1 MHSQQKIKNMKK
13 VMIVA
18 IIALSIGT
26 AVNAQI
32 VSKVSPF
39 GQVGVSGGVDKV
51 INFNAEVGAQGGKN
65 RVSVVGQSFDSN
77 PNADRKYLVGVK
89 YLRLISLL
97 PNLQGTVSLTGKT
110 RMDNTALY
118 VVEPGVG
125 FNFDFGRGLSLVTG
139 VTSPITQVSF
149 TNRQTTFAGNA
160 GIKFNL

>member
-1 MHSQQKIKNMKK
+1 MKK

-32 VSKVSPF
+32 VSKVTPF
-39 GQVGVSGGVDKV
+39 VQAGVSGGVDKV
-51 INFNAEVGAQGGKN
+51 VNLNAEVGAQAGKN

-77 PNADRKYLVGVK
+77 PKADRKYLVGVK
-89 YLRLISLL
+89 YLRLVPVL
-97 PNLQGTVSLTGKT
+97 PNLQATLSLAGKT
-110 RMDNTALY
+110 RVDNTALY

-125 FNFDFGRGLSLVTG
+125 FNFDFGKGISLVTG
-139 VTSPITQVSF
+139 ITSPITQVSF